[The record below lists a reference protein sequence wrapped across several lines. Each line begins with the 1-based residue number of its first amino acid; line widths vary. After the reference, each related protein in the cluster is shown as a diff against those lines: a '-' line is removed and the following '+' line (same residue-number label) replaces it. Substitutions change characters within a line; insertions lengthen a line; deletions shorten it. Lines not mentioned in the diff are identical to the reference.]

1 MTSRSISMPEPE
13 NAQTR
18 RSARK
23 ETVYAVG
30 QIPALDMEFYQ
41 NVGSGAEKVS
51 ELTIP
56 ARDGGAFE
64 VPAGHLFRI
73 VSVEGSQVGDFNLW
87 NSDNLSE
94 HFYSGKTRA
103 IHATHISTGDRLW
116 SSMPYLRPMA
126 TITYDSLGWYGWDS
140 DGCGI
145 HDVIGTRCDPYT
157 RRMITGEDY
166 DHCCHSNLVRALSAF
181 RKISAKEAEGYVHDV
196 MNVFMCTGFDVESH
210 EYIKKASPVRPGD
223 FIEFFAEINLLGAL
237 SACPGGDCGPRVPG
251 QTPKCY
257 PLKVEILRP
266 AKGALNGWKSPEPS
280 PYKGKH
286 GMS

>member
-210 EYIKKASPVRPGD
+210 EYIKRQARFVQATSSNSSRRSISLVRYPPVPAATVGRGSQGRPQV
-223 FIEFFAEINLLGAL
+223 L
-237 SACPGGDCGPRVPG
+237 
-251 QTPKCY
+251 
-257 PLKVEILRP
+257 
-266 AKGALNGWKSPEPS
+266 SPEGGNPS
-280 PYKGKH
+280 SREGRAEWLEVA
-286 GMS
+286 